1 MKEIN
6 HMSLALHPVSAL
18 LSNKNLSPQKLNTV
32 YMSYPT
38 VLQDSKPNGASH
50 NCHINVNDVWN
61 YKYEG
66 GTADVQCL
74 NISA

>member
-1 MKEIN
+1 M
-6 HMSLALHPVSAL
+6 AQHPVSAL

-38 VLQDSKPNGASH
+38 VLQDSKPNGAFH
-50 NCHINVNDVWN
+50 NYHINVTEVCN

-66 GTADVQCL
+66 GTAGVQHL
-74 NISA
+74 HIINA